1 MTKQKTRTYARN
13 RSKSNELFSRKGR
26 ERIYD
31 NDGSFFLKLVVFVI
45 LSALWL
51 RLKNP
56 VEVGGLV
63 VQAIPAG
70 LFIALLLVLKI
81 EKYQFNRKIWY
92 VTIIFMAILTSFTP
106 VGVMIQNLSLLTIIY
121 ITCYSEEVISITRN
135 INCSP
140 W

>member
-56 VEVGGLV
+56 VEMDGLV

-106 VGVMIQNLSLLTIIY
+106 VGVMI
-121 ITCYSEEVISITRN
+121 
-135 INCSP
+135 
-140 W
+140 

>member
-13 RSKSNELFSRKGR
+13 RSKSSVLFSRKGR

-63 VQAIPAG
+63 IQAIPVG

-106 VGVMIQNLSLLTIIY
+106 VGVMI
-121 ITCYSEEVISITRN
+121 
-135 INCSP
+135 
-140 W
+140 

>member
-1 MTKQKTRTYARN
+1 MNGADFLCYNSIQLMTKQKTRTYARN
-13 RSKSNELFSRKGR
+13 RSKSSELFSRKGR

-56 VEVGGLV
+56 IEVGGLV
-63 VQAIPAG
+63 VQAIPVG

-106 VGVMIQNLSLLTIIY
+106 VGVMI
-121 ITCYSEEVISITRN
+121 
-135 INCSP
+135 
-140 W
+140 

>member
-13 RSKSNELFSRKGR
+13 RSKSSELFSRKGR

-63 VQAIPAG
+63 VQAIPVG

-106 VGVMIQNLSLLTIIY
+106 VGVMSLSFIDNNVHNVL
-121 ITCYSEEVISITRN
+121 
-135 INCSP
+135 
-140 W
+140 

>member
-1 MTKQKTRTYARN
+1 MNGADFLCYNSIQLMTKQKTRTYARN
-13 RSKSNELFSRKGR
+13 RSKSSELFSRKGR
-26 ERIYD
+26 ERVYD

-56 VEVGGLV
+56 IEVGGLV
-63 VQAIPAG
+63 VQAIPVG

-106 VGVMIQNLSLLTIIY
+106 VGVMI
-121 ITCYSEEVISITRN
+121 
-135 INCSP
+135 
-140 W
+140 

>member
-1 MTKQKTRTYARN
+1 MNGADFLCYNSIQLMTKQKTRTYARN
-13 RSKSNELFSRKGR
+13 RSKSSELFSRKGR

-63 VQAIPAG
+63 VQAIPVG

-106 VGVMIQNLSLLTIIY
+106 VGVMI
-121 ITCYSEEVISITRN
+121 
-135 INCSP
+135 
-140 W
+140 

>member
-1 MTKQKTRTYARN
+1 M
-13 RSKSNELFSRKGR
+13 SKENCLLHV
-26 ERIYD
+26 
-31 NDGSFFLKLVVFVI
+31 GSLSLDVEHWTFLVVFVI

-106 VGVMIQNLSLLTIIY
+106 VGVMI
-121 ITCYSEEVISITRN
+121 
-135 INCSP
+135 
-140 W
+140 

>member
-13 RSKSNELFSRKGR
+13 RSKSSELFSRKGR

-63 VQAIPAG
+63 VQAIISLKDWEIPIQSENLVCHDNFHGNSDFVYAG
-70 LFIALLLVLKI
+70 WRDDLMSVFID
-81 EKYQFNRKIWY
+81 N
-92 VTIIFMAILTSFTP
+92 
-106 VGVMIQNLSLLTIIY
+106 
-121 ITCYSEEVISITRN
+121 N
-135 INCSP
+135 IHNML
-140 W
+140 